1 MDYGLPK
8 PKSFNHIQ
16 SDLLT
21 IVLQNKRQIKL
32 NSFIKI
38 FPCHF
43 LTSNLKSNC
52 TCCYNFKR
60 NPNVKMS
67 YVSTWLKA

>member
-1 MDYGLPK
+1 MDSPSPK
-8 PKSFNHIQ
+8 ALIIYNLI
-16 SDLLT
+16 LLT
-21 IVLQNKRQIKL
+21 IVLQNNRQIKL
-32 NSFIKI
+32 NSSIKF

-67 YVSTWLKA
+67 YITTWLKA